1 MGTIKLEG
9 SSQTMATIVSNY
21 FLDEYMPNANGEFVK
36 IYLYLLRALSSPD
49 MDISICHIADIFN
62 HTEKDV
68 VRALRYWEQIGLLDL
83 KFDSNKMLTNIKMK
97 PLITDY
103 TTTDGSNIEISTFA
117 APKSQPVAHIHNEMT
132 DSHRNNELTGN
143 RINSE
148 MSNNHMDNDLAGN
161 HINNKMTNNHM
172 DNNLAG
178 NRINNDLSNNYMNND
193 LADNHI
199 SSEMSANHMDNE
211 VTINHMV
218 NKMPDSYMNNNIATA
233 NMNTDNMASDN
244 ISSDKASATLK
255 AFNMAQPDFTK
266 KVYTANEISSF
277 NEKSEVVEFMY
288 IAQKLLGKTLSASDV
303 NTLLFFYDVLGF
315 DSDLIVYLL
324 EYAISNNHR
333 QMRYIEKTAISWA
346 NEGIDTV
353 DKAKASTELYSSR
366 CYPVLKAFGIS
377 GRNPG
382 AGEKAL
388 IIKWT
393 DSYGFPMDIVLD
405 ACNRTMNTIHQ
416 PSFEY
421 ADSILT
427 KWKEKGIR
435 TLSDVKVLDGEHQ
448 KNKAAY
454 KKNQTDNNETSAK
467 PKNSFNNFN
476 QRTYNYESLE
486 KELLNNV

>member
-83 KFDSNKMLTNIKMK
+83 KFDSNKVLTNIKMK

-103 TTTDGSNIEISTFA
+103 TTTDGSNIEISTFV
-117 APKSQPVAHIHNEMT
+117 APKSQPVARIHNEMT
-132 DSHRNNELTGN
+132 DSHRNNTLTDNHRNSALTSNRMDSELPV
-143 RINSE
+143 
-148 MSNNHMDNDLAGN
+148 NHMDND
-161 HINNKMTNNHM
+161 
-172 DNNLAG
+172 
-178 NRINNDLSNNYMNND
+178 
-193 LADNHI
+193 
-199 SSEMSANHMDNE
+199 
-211 VTINHMV
+211 
-218 NKMPDSYMNNNIATA
+218 NI
-233 NMNTDNMASDN
+233 NTDNINTDNVAPDN
-244 ISSDKASATLK
+244 IPSDKASATLK
-255 AFNMAQPDFTK
+255 PFNMVQPDFSK

-388 IIKWT
+388 IVKWT

-405 ACNRTMNTIHQ
+405 ACNRTMNAIHQ

-435 TLSDVKVLDGEHQ
+435 TLSDVKLLDGEHQ

-454 KKNQTDNNETSAK
+454 KKNHTDNNETSAR

>member
-83 KFDSNKMLTNIKMK
+83 KFDSNKVLTNIKMK

-117 APKSQPVAHIHNEMT
+117 APKSQPVARIHNEMT
-132 DSHRNNELTGN
+132 DNHRNSALTSNRMDSELPV
-143 RINSE
+143 
-148 MSNNHMDNDLAGN
+148 NHMDND
-161 HINNKMTNNHM
+161 
-172 DNNLAG
+172 
-178 NRINNDLSNNYMNND
+178 
-193 LADNHI
+193 
-199 SSEMSANHMDNE
+199 
-211 VTINHMV
+211 
-218 NKMPDSYMNNNIATA
+218 
-233 NMNTDNMASDN
+233 NMNTDNITTDNMAPDN
-244 ISSDKASATLK
+244 IPSDKASATLK
-255 AFNMAQPDFTK
+255 SFNMAQPDFSK

-388 IIKWT
+388 IVKWT

-435 TLSDVKVLDGEHQ
+435 TLSDVKLLDGEHQ

-454 KKNQTDNNETSAK
+454 KKNQTDNNETSAR

>member
-1 MGTIKLEG
+1 MKGIDTEMGTIKLEG

-83 KFDSNKMLTNIKMK
+83 KFDSNKVLTNIKMK

-103 TTTDGSNIEISTFA
+103 TTTDGSNIEISTFV
-117 APKSQPVAHIHNEMT
+117 APKSQPVARIHNEMT
-132 DSHRNNELTGN
+132 DSHRNSALTSNRMDSELPV
-143 RINSE
+143 
-148 MSNNHMDNDLAGN
+148 NHMDND
-161 HINNKMTNNHM
+161 
-172 DNNLAG
+172 
-178 NRINNDLSNNYMNND
+178 
-193 LADNHI
+193 
-199 SSEMSANHMDNE
+199 
-211 VTINHMV
+211 
-218 NKMPDSYMNNNIATA
+218 NI
-233 NMNTDNMASDN
+233 NTDNINTDNVAPDN
-244 ISSDKASATLK
+244 IPSDKASATLK
-255 AFNMAQPDFTK
+255 SFNMAQPDFSK

-388 IIKWT
+388 IVKWT

-405 ACNRTMNTIHQ
+405 ACNRTMNAIHQ

-435 TLSDVKVLDGEHQ
+435 TLSDVKLLDGEHQ

-454 KKNQTDNNETSAK
+454 KKNHTDNNETSAR

>member
-1 MGTIKLEG
+1 MKGIDTEMGTINLEG

-83 KFDSNKMLTNIKMK
+83 KFDSNKVLTNIKMK

-117 APKSQPVAHIHNEMT
+117 APKSQPVARIHNEMT
-132 DSHRNNELTGN
+132 DNHRNNALTDNHRNSALTSNRMDSELPV
-143 RINSE
+143 
-148 MSNNHMDNDLAGN
+148 NHMDNDN
-161 HINNKMTNNHM
+161 INT
-172 DNNLAG
+172 DN
-178 NRINNDLSNNYMNND
+178 I
-193 LADNHI
+193 
-199 SSEMSANHMDNE
+199 
-211 VTINHMV
+211 
-218 NKMPDSYMNNNIATA
+218 
-233 NMNTDNMASDN
+233 NTDNMAPDN
-244 ISSDKASATLK
+244 IPSDKTSATLK
-255 AFNMAQPDFTK
+255 SFNMAQPDFSK

-388 IIKWT
+388 IVKWT

-405 ACNRTMNTIHQ
+405 ACNRTMNAIHQ

-435 TLSDVKVLDGEHQ
+435 TLSDVKLLDGEHQ

-454 KKNQTDNNETSAK
+454 KKNQTDNNETSAR

>member
-1 MGTIKLEG
+1 MKGIDTEMGTIKLEG

-83 KFDSNKMLTNIKMK
+83 KFDSNKVLTNIKMK

-117 APKSQPVAHIHNEMT
+117 APKSQPVARIHNEMT
-132 DSHRNNELTGN
+132 DNHRNNALTDNHRNSALTSNRMDSELPV
-143 RINSE
+143 
-148 MSNNHMDNDLAGN
+148 NHMDNDN
-161 HINNKMTNNHM
+161 INT
-172 DNNLAG
+172 DN
-178 NRINNDLSNNYMNND
+178 I
-193 LADNHI
+193 
-199 SSEMSANHMDNE
+199 
-211 VTINHMV
+211 
-218 NKMPDSYMNNNIATA
+218 
-233 NMNTDNMASDN
+233 NTDNMAPDN
-244 ISSDKASATLK
+244 IPSDKASATLK
-255 AFNMAQPDFTK
+255 SFNMAQPDFSK

-388 IIKWT
+388 IVKWT

-405 ACNRTMNTIHQ
+405 ACNRTMNAIHQ

-435 TLSDVKVLDGEHQ
+435 TLSDVKLLDGEHQ

>member
-83 KFDSNKMLTNIKMK
+83 KFDSNKVLTNIKMK

-117 APKSQPVAHIHNEMT
+117 APKSQPVARIHNEMT
-132 DSHRNNELTGN
+132 DNHRNSALTGN
-143 RINSE
+143 RMDSE
-148 MSNNHMDNDLAGN
+148 LPVNHMDND
-161 HINNKMTNNHM
+161 
-172 DNNLAG
+172 
-178 NRINNDLSNNYMNND
+178 
-193 LADNHI
+193 
-199 SSEMSANHMDNE
+199 
-211 VTINHMV
+211 
-218 NKMPDSYMNNNIATA
+218 
-233 NMNTDNMASDN
+233 NMNTDNIATDNMAPDN
-244 ISSDKASATLK
+244 ILSDKVSATLK
-255 AFNMAQPDFTK
+255 SFNMAQPDFSK

-388 IIKWT
+388 IVKWT

-435 TLSDVKVLDGEHQ
+435 TLSDVKLLDGEHQ

-454 KKNQTDNNETSAK
+454 KKNQTDNNETSAR

>member
-1 MGTIKLEG
+1 MKGIDTEMGTIKLEG

-83 KFDSNKMLTNIKMK
+83 KFDSNKVLTNIKMK

-117 APKSQPVAHIHNEMT
+117 APKSQPVARIHNEMT
-132 DSHRNNELTGN
+132 DSHRNNVLTDNHRNSALTSNRMDSELPV
-143 RINSE
+143 
-148 MSNNHMDNDLAGN
+148 NHMDND
-161 HINNKMTNNHM
+161 
-172 DNNLAG
+172 
-178 NRINNDLSNNYMNND
+178 
-193 LADNHI
+193 
-199 SSEMSANHMDNE
+199 
-211 VTINHMV
+211 
-218 NKMPDSYMNNNIATA
+218 
-233 NMNTDNMASDN
+233 NMNTDNITTDNMAPDN
-244 ISSDKASATLK
+244 IPSDKASATLK
-255 AFNMAQPDFTK
+255 SFNMAQPDFSK

-388 IIKWT
+388 IVKWT

-435 TLSDVKVLDGEHQ
+435 TLSDVKLLDGEHQ

-454 KKNQTDNNETSAK
+454 KKNQTDNNETSAR

>member
-83 KFDSNKMLTNIKMK
+83 KFDSNKVLTNIKMK

-117 APKSQPVAHIHNEMT
+117 APKSQPVARIHNEMT
-132 DSHRNNELTGN
+132 DSHRNNALTGN
-143 RINSE
+143 RMDGE
-148 MSNNHMDNDLAGN
+148 LPVNHMDNDN
-161 HINNKMTNNHM
+161 INT
-172 DNNLAG
+172 DN
-178 NRINNDLSNNYMNND
+178 I
-193 LADNHI
+193 
-199 SSEMSANHMDNE
+199 
-211 VTINHMV
+211 T
-218 NKMPDSYMNNNIATA
+218 
-233 NMNTDNMASDN
+233 TDNMAPDN
-244 ISSDKASATLK
+244 IPSDKASATLK
-255 AFNMAQPDFTK
+255 SFNMAQPDFSK

-388 IIKWT
+388 IVKWT

-435 TLSDVKVLDGEHQ
+435 TLSDVKLLDGEHQ

-454 KKNQTDNNETSAK
+454 KKNQTDNNETSAR

>member
-1 MGTIKLEG
+1 MKGIDTEMGTIKLEG

-83 KFDSNKMLTNIKMK
+83 KFDSNKVLTNIKMK

-117 APKSQPVAHIHNEMT
+117 APKSQPVARIHNEMT
-132 DSHRNNELTGN
+132 DNHRNSALTSNNMDSELPV
-143 RINSE
+143 
-148 MSNNHMDNDLAGN
+148 NHMDNDN
-161 HINNKMTNNHM
+161 INT
-172 DNNLAG
+172 DN
-178 NRINNDLSNNYMNND
+178 I
-193 LADNHI
+193 
-199 SSEMSANHMDNE
+199 
-211 VTINHMV
+211 
-218 NKMPDSYMNNNIATA
+218 
-233 NMNTDNMASDN
+233 NTDNMAPDN
-244 ISSDKASATLK
+244 IPSDKASATLK
-255 AFNMAQPDFTK
+255 SFNMAQPDFSK

-388 IIKWT
+388 IVKWT

-435 TLSDVKVLDGEHQ
+435 TLSDVKLLDGEHQ

-454 KKNQTDNNETSAK
+454 KKNQTDNNETSAR

>member
-1 MGTIKLEG
+1 MKGIDTEMGTIKLEG

-83 KFDSNKMLTNIKMK
+83 KFDSNKVLTNIKMK

-103 TTTDGSNIEISTFA
+103 TTTDGSNIEISTFV
-117 APKSQPVAHIHNEMT
+117 APKSQPVARIHNEMT
-132 DSHRNNELTGN
+132 DSHRNNTLTDNHRNSALTSNRMDSELPV
-143 RINSE
+143 
-148 MSNNHMDNDLAGN
+148 NHMDND
-161 HINNKMTNNHM
+161 
-172 DNNLAG
+172 
-178 NRINNDLSNNYMNND
+178 
-193 LADNHI
+193 
-199 SSEMSANHMDNE
+199 
-211 VTINHMV
+211 
-218 NKMPDSYMNNNIATA
+218 NI
-233 NMNTDNMASDN
+233 NTDNINTDNVAPDN
-244 ISSDKASATLK
+244 IPSDKASATLK
-255 AFNMAQPDFTK
+255 SFNMAQPDFSK
-266 KVYTANEISSF
+266 KVYTANEISTF

-388 IIKWT
+388 IVKWT

-405 ACNRTMNTIHQ
+405 ACNRTMNAIHQ

-435 TLSDVKVLDGEHQ
+435 TLSDVKLLDGEHQ

-454 KKNQTDNNETSAK
+454 KKNHTDNNETSAK

>member
-83 KFDSNKMLTNIKMK
+83 KFDSNKVLTNIKMK

-117 APKSQPVAHIHNEMT
+117 APKSQPVARIHNEMT
-132 DSHRNNELTGN
+132 DNHRNSALTGN
-143 RINSE
+143 RMDSE
-148 MSNNHMDNDLAGN
+148 LPVNHMDGELPVNHMDND
-161 HINNKMTNNHM
+161 
-172 DNNLAG
+172 
-178 NRINNDLSNNYMNND
+178 
-193 LADNHI
+193 
-199 SSEMSANHMDNE
+199 
-211 VTINHMV
+211 
-218 NKMPDSYMNNNIATA
+218 
-233 NMNTDNMASDN
+233 NMNTDNITTDNMAPDN
-244 ISSDKASATLK
+244 IPSDKASATLK
-255 AFNMAQPDFTK
+255 SFNMAQPDFSK

-388 IIKWT
+388 IVKWT

-435 TLSDVKVLDGEHQ
+435 TLSDVKLLDGEHQ

-454 KKNQTDNNETSAK
+454 KKNQTDNNETSAR

>member
-83 KFDSNKMLTNIKMK
+83 KFDSNKVLTNIKMK

-117 APKSQPVAHIHNEMT
+117 APKSQPVARIHNEMT
-132 DSHRNNELTGN
+132 DSHRNNVLTDNHRNSALTSNRMDSELPVN
-143 RINSE
+143 HMDNE
-148 MSNNHMDNDLAGN
+148 LPVNHMDND
-161 HINNKMTNNHM
+161 
-172 DNNLAG
+172 
-178 NRINNDLSNNYMNND
+178 
-193 LADNHI
+193 
-199 SSEMSANHMDNE
+199 
-211 VTINHMV
+211 
-218 NKMPDSYMNNNIATA
+218 
-233 NMNTDNMASDN
+233 NMNTDNITTDDMALDN
-244 ISSDKASATLK
+244 IPSDKTSATLK
-255 AFNMAQPDFTK
+255 SFNMAQPDFSK

-388 IIKWT
+388 IVKWT

-435 TLSDVKVLDGEHQ
+435 TLSDVKLLDGEHQ

-454 KKNQTDNNETSAK
+454 KKNQTDNNETSAR

>member
-83 KFDSNKMLTNIKMK
+83 KFDSNKVLTNIKMK

-117 APKSQPVAHIHNEMT
+117 APKSQPVARIHNEMT
-132 DSHRNNELTGN
+132 DSHRNNVLTDNHRNSALTGN
-143 RINSE
+143 RMDSE
-148 MSNNHMDNDLAGN
+148 LPVNHMD
-161 HINNKMTNNHM
+161 
-172 DNNLAG
+172 DN
-178 NRINNDLSNNYMNND
+178 
-193 LADNHI
+193 
-199 SSEMSANHMDNE
+199 
-211 VTINHMV
+211 
-218 NKMPDSYMNNNIATA
+218 
-233 NMNTDNMASDN
+233 NMNTDNITTDNMAPDN
-244 ISSDKASATLK
+244 IPSDKVSATLK
-255 AFNMAQPDFTK
+255 SFNMTQPDFSK

-388 IIKWT
+388 IVKWT

-435 TLSDVKVLDGEHQ
+435 TLSDVKLLDGEHQ

-454 KKNQTDNNETSAK
+454 KKNQTDNNETSAR

>member
-1 MGTIKLEG
+1 MKGIDTEMGTIKLEG

-83 KFDSNKMLTNIKMK
+83 KFDSNKVLTNIKMK

-103 TTTDGSNIEISTFA
+103 TTTDGSNIEISTFV
-117 APKSQPVAHIHNEMT
+117 APKSQPVARIHNEMT
-132 DSHRNNELTGN
+132 DSHRNNTLTDNHRNSALTSNRMDSELPV
-143 RINSE
+143 
-148 MSNNHMDNDLAGN
+148 NHMDND
-161 HINNKMTNNHM
+161 
-172 DNNLAG
+172 
-178 NRINNDLSNNYMNND
+178 
-193 LADNHI
+193 
-199 SSEMSANHMDNE
+199 
-211 VTINHMV
+211 
-218 NKMPDSYMNNNIATA
+218 NI
-233 NMNTDNMASDN
+233 NTDNINTDN
-244 ISSDKASATLK
+244 INTDNVAPDNIPSDKASATLK
-255 AFNMAQPDFTK
+255 SFNMAQPDFSK

-388 IIKWT
+388 IVKWT

-405 ACNRTMNTIHQ
+405 ACNRTMNAIHQ

-435 TLSDVKVLDGEHQ
+435 TLSDVKLLDGEHQ

-454 KKNQTDNNETSAK
+454 KKNHTDNNETSAK